1 MEESKG
7 SENRRPAREFE
18 DLHVYQQARALTNL
32 IYALTRNSTF
42 ARDRSLRDQ
51 IRRASLSILSN
62 IAEGFELG
70 SDAAF
75 AHSLTIA
82 KGSCGEVRAQIAVAL
97 DQKYI
102 AQADYTAAVDECR
115 RLSAGLA
122 RLIAYL
128 QRSARKRK
136 SKLADS
142 ATL

>member
-1 MEESKG
+1 MSTRGK
-7 SENRRPAREFE
+7 PAREFE
-18 DLHVYQQARALTNL
+18 DLHVYQQARALSNR
-32 IYALTRNSTF
+32 IYALTRNSAF
-42 ARDRSLRDQ
+42 GRDYNLQDQ

-82 KGSCGEVRAQIAVAL
+82 KGSGGEVRAQAAITL
-97 DQKYI
+97 DQNYI
-102 AQADYTAAVDECR
+102 KQSDYSSSVIDCR

-128 QRSARKRK
+128 QRSSRKKRPL
-136 SKLADS
+136 SHRS
-142 ATL
+142 

>member
-1 MEESKG
+1 M
-7 SENRRPAREFE
+7 
-18 DLHVYQQARALTNL
+18 
-32 IYALTRNSTF
+32 TRNFAF
-42 ARDRSLRDQ
+42 ARDRSLREQ

-75 AHSLTIA
+75 AHALTIA
-82 KGSCGEVRAQIAVAL
+82 KGSCGEVRAQTAIAL
-97 DQKYI
+97 DQNYI
-102 AQADYTAAVDECR
+102 TQADYAAAVDECR

-128 QRSARKRK
+128 KRSPRKRRPRH
-136 SKLADS
+136 ADS